1 MFKLL
6 AEISPLDNFLPLSLY
21 SSYDIISPFLSWNS
35 YISSSSFLWIWSNWV
50 CREVNF
56 ISYRV
61 LWWCKIDVSSNIL
74 VLNSWTDVTMLS
86 SFSSKDNVLKRE
98 PLWDVKVSVL
108 TLFRLWPMLAL
119 NVRMLIGHYFEQGD
133 SSVVRRIPLSFKIL
147 EMRQQKGT
155 HISDLVHRTVLCRT
169 WNI

>member
-1 MFKLL
+1 MLKSPHLIKL
-6 AEISPLDNFLPLSLY
+6 SLPLSLY
-21 SSYDIISPFLSWNS
+21 SSYDIISPFFSWNS
-35 YISSSSFLWIWSNWV
+35 YISSSGFLWIWSNWV

-56 ISYRV
+56 ISHRV

-86 SFSSKDNVLKRE
+86 SFSSKDNVLKHE

-108 TLFRLWPMLAL
+108 TLIRLWPMLAL
-119 NVRMLIGHYFEQGD
+119 NVRILIGHCFEHGD

-155 HISDLVHRTVLCRT
+155 HISDLVRRTVLCRT
-169 WNI
+169 WKIWA